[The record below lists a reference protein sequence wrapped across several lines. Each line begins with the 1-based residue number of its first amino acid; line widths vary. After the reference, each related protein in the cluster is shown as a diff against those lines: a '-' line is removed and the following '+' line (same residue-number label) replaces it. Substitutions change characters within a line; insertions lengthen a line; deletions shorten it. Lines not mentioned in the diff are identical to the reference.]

1 MDLLIYLEKDSPRL
15 QYIFHHIFHHVLGL
29 NIVFTQDQKFFLE
42 SKIPKINYSK
52 KSFSDE
58 LFFYASNFL
67 FESNLKKQ
75 DLVFSAYN
83 GVKIFFLC
91 NNSALPF
98 DPFASSFYMLTRYE
112 EYLPHKK
119 DRFGRFSVENS
130 IAFIHEFLTT
140 PVVDYWILFIKD
152 RLKDRF
158 PNLKFKQNSFKFI
171 NTIDVD
177 NAYAYLEKGFFRNL
191 GGLVKDLFSFRFK
204 KICNRF
210 HVLFFQEK
218 DPYDTYSYILS
229 MHRKYNLTSIFF
241 FLLGDYRF
249 YDRNINPSNLHFQNK
264 IKDISQHCDV
274 GIHTSMFS
282 VKKPQNINI
291 EIARL
296 EHILNKKILNNRQH
310 FLLLNLPQ
318 NYRNFIKS
326 GIQHDY
332 SMGFASY
339 PGFRAGTS
347 YNFYFFDLEDN
358 CTTNLLI
365 HPFSVMDVSLRLY
378 LNLQPIKAFSL
389 IQQLVKHVKYVN
401 GTFISIWHNESLNDQ
416 GKWGGW
422 NLVYEDMI
430 KYIFDDN

>member
-1 MDLLIYLEKDSPRL
+1 MDLLIYLEKDSPRV

-29 NIVFTQDQKFFLE
+29 NIVLTQDEESFLE

-52 KSFSDE
+52 KPFSDE

-67 FESNLKKQ
+67 FESKIKKQ
-75 DLVFSAYN
+75 DLVFSTYN

-91 NNSALPF
+91 NSSTLPF

-119 DRFGRFSVENS
+119 DRFGRFSVEHS
-130 IAFIHEFLTT
+130 IAFTHDFLTT

-152 RLKDRF
+152 RLTDRF

-171 NTIDVD
+171 NSIDVD

-191 GGLVKDLFSFRFK
+191 GGLVKDVFSFRFN

-210 HVLFFQEK
+210 NVLFCQQK

-229 MHRKYNLTSIFF
+229 MHRQYNLTSIFF

-249 YDRNINPSNLHFQNK
+249 YDRNINPSNLNFQNR
-264 IKDISQHCDV
+264 IKDISQSCEV

-282 VKKPQNINI
+282 VKNPQKINI

-296 EHILNKKILNNRQH
+296 EQILNKKILHNRQH
-310 FLLLNLPQ
+310 FLFLNLPQ
-318 NYRNFIKS
+318 NYRNLIKS

-332 SMGFASY
+332 SMGFASC

-358 CTTNLLI
+358 GATKLLI

-378 LNLQPIKAFSL
+378 LNLNPIKAFSL
-389 IQQLVKHVKYVN
+389 IQKIVKHVKYVN
-401 GTFISIWHNESLNDQ
+401 GTFISIWHNESLNYQ
-416 GKWGGW
+416 GTWDGW
-422 NLVYEDMI
+422 NSVYEDMI
-430 KYIFDDN
+430 KYICNDN